1 MKSLL
6 NLRVAA
12 AALVAS
18 SSLTLGQGMIPITG
32 DPVPTASGKIAGT
45 VLPSGVKAY
54 LGIPFA
60 QSPTGKL
67 RWAPPQPNH
76 WQGVWNADRK
86 GPECMQVLR
95 PHNINHYFGEEP
107 TSENCLFMNVWA
119 PASATAGAK
128 LPVIVFIYGG
138 GFTIGSSG
146 MANYDG
152 EAVAKA
158 GAVFVNFN
166 YRVGALGFLAHPEL
180 TKEQGGH
187 SGNYALLDQSAALR
201 WIHDN
206 IESFGGDPNKIL
218 ISGQSAGARS
228 VQSQILSPLSRGLF
242 RAAMMSSGCNFAP
255 KTATLGEAEKVGIKL
270 QERLGAANLAEMRDI
285 PADRILAAQSE
296 SQVGA
301 HVEGIRVP
309 SPIVDGYAIPAQSE
323 DMIRSGNFNK
333 VPIIASYNTDDIDLG
348 RNPIAKAT
356 TVAEFQRIARQTYGS
371 AAGEFLKLYPV
382 KDDAG
387 VRAVALQAARESGF
401 ELAARQCARMN
412 EQFGGQPGFIDQFAH
427 KHPYVPG
434 VKIADQN
441 IETIGAY
448 HTADIPYW
456 FGTLDKYNMFR
467 PTRNWTAWDRQ
478 LSADMMNA
486 LIKMA
491 ATGSPDTAAMP
502 WPSWTPNREVKIVFG
517 DSAKVEPLNVKRLDW
532 FAAHPLELQAPTTSP
547 SRPRD

>member
-6 NLRVAA
+6 KLSVAA
-12 AALVAS
+12 AALVAVS
-18 SSLTLGQGMIPITG
+18 SVTSGEGMIPIAG
-32 DPVPTASGKIAGT
+32 DPVQTASGKISGT
-45 VLPSGVKAY
+45 LLPSGVKAY
-54 LGIPFA
+54 LGVPFA
-60 QSPTGKL
+60 QPPTGNL

-76 WQGVWNADRK
+76 WQGVWNADRR

-107 TSENCLFMNVWA
+107 TSENCLYMNVWA
-119 PASATAGAK
+119 PPSATAGSK
-128 LPVIVFIYGG
+128 LPVVVFIYGG

-152 EAVAKA
+152 ESVAKA
-158 GAVFVNFN
+158 GAIFVNFN

-187 SGNYALLDQSAALR
+187 SGNYALLDQAAALR

-206 IESFGGDPNKIL
+206 IASFGGDPDKVL

-242 RAAMMSSGCNFAP
+242 RAAMMSSGCNFTP
-255 KTATLGEAEKVGIKL
+255 KSVSLADAEKVGLQL

-285 PADRILAAQSE
+285 PADKILAAQSE

-301 HVEGIRVP
+301 HVQGIRVP
-309 SPIVDGYAIPAQSE
+309 APIIDGYALPAQSE

-348 RNPIAKAT
+348 RNPISKAT
-356 TVAEFQRIARQTYGS
+356 TVAEFQSIARQTYGN

-382 KDDAG
+382 KDDAS
-387 VRAVALQAARESGF
+387 VRAVALQAARDSGF
-401 ELAARQCARMN
+401 ELAARQCASMN

-467 PTRNWTAWDRQ
+467 PTRNWTQWDRQ
-478 LSADMMNA
+478 LSANMMNA
-486 LIKMA
+486 LITMA

-502 WPSWTPNREVKIVFG
+502 WPSWTPKHQVKIVFG
-517 DSAKVEPLNVKRLDW
+517 DTAHIEPMNVKRLNW
-532 FAAHPLELQAPTTSP
+532 FAAHPIEPQAPTTNAT
-547 SRPRD
+547 RPRD